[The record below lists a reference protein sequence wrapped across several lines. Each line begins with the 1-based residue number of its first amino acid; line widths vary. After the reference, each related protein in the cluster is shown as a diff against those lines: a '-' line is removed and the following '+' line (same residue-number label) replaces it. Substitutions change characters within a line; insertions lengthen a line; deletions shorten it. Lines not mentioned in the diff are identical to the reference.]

1 MPRKEKSIH
10 YLYKTTCKVTGRY
23 YIGMHSTSNLKDGY
37 LGSGKRL
44 RYSIRKHGK
53 DNHEKEILEFFDSRE
68 LLVEAEKLAIIPE
81 MLVDTMCM
89 NLMGGGSGGFISET
103 HYNNL
108 KRISSENRL
117 KLLKN
122 TEFKEKIILDL
133 RRGVIKAHKNGVYKE
148 NYINWTDK
156 KHSEKTKKLMSES
169 SKGIGSGVNNSQYGT
184 CWITNG
190 TENKKIKKD
199 DLNFWVN
206 NNWKLGRT
214 STNNQLV
221 SKETINRIK
230 NLYFQ
235 LKSTVKVAKEL
246 KIAKSTVQKYLKT

>member
-1 MPRKEKSIH
+1 
-10 YLYKTTCKVTGRY
+10 
-23 YIGMHSTSNLKDGY
+23 
-37 LGSGKRL
+37 
-44 RYSIRKHGK
+44 
-53 DNHEKEILEFFDSRE
+53 
-68 LLVEAEKLAIIPE
+68 
-81 MLVDTMCM
+81 
-89 NLMGGGSGGFISET
+89 
-103 HYNNL
+103 
-108 KRISSENRL
+108 
-117 KLLKN
+117 
-122 TEFKEKIILDL
+122 
-133 RRGVIKAHKNGVYKE
+133 
-148 NYINWTDK
+148 
-156 KHSEKTKKLMSES
+156 MSES